1 MTHSKL
7 GKNYIYNLLHDAL
20 TSRIK
25 GTNRHFTHLIRNR
38 KGDWIVIRED
48 QLGIAYL
55 EENGDLVVVGQYAIL
70 EEGCGSNEVP
80 LKFDLADYRPCKLTA
95 IKIGERE
102 IPKVIG
108 GGSVFNF
115 VEDLLDQTYQWYIDN
130 DIERPEHDITHA
142 YDLELKQIMKESKH
156 SQEALESPVEEDKD
170 EVAPEDQNPEEDP
183 FNALYRRDPVERK
196 RQWGE
201 SVVKKP
207 LFSKEIMETAKVND
221 PTRFDIPEEKQLR
234 DYLIEL
240 CNGDTTEEELNMLV
254 CMCRSLSPKY
264 TMIRRT
270 PKGSIIA
277 KALED
282 SNGIIIYHNPESQL
296 CSPDKPSIAFK
307 LKDEFLR
314 FHRNK

>member
-25 GTNRHFTHLIRNR
+25 GTNRPFTHLIRNR
-38 KGDWIVIRED
+38 NGDWIVIREN
-48 QLGIAYL
+48 QMGISYL
-55 EENGDLVVVGQYAIL
+55 EDKGDLIVVGQYAIL

-95 IKIGERE
+95 IKIGDRE

-130 DIERPEHDITHA
+130 DVERPDHDITHA

-170 EVAPEDQNPEEDP
+170 EVASDEPKPEEDP

-207 LFSKEIMETAKVND
+207 LFTKETVETAKAND
-221 PTRFDIPEEKQLR
+221 PVRFDIQEEKQLR

-240 CNGDTTEEELNMLV
+240 CNGETTDEELNMLV
-254 CMCRSLSPKY
+254 CMCRSLSTKY

-270 PKGSIIA
+270 PKGYIIA
-277 KALED
+277 KALD
-282 SNGIIIYHNPESQL
+282 DVHGIIIYHNPESQL
-296 CSPDKPSIAFK
+296 CVPDKPSIAFK
-307 LKDEFLR
+307 LKDEFMR
-314 FHRNK
+314 FNRNK

>member
-1 MTHSKL
+1 M
-7 GKNYIYNLLHDAL
+7 
-20 TSRIK
+20 
-25 GTNRHFTHLIRNR
+25 
-38 KGDWIVIRED
+38 
-48 QLGIAYL
+48 GIAYL

-70 EEGCGSNEVP
+70 EEGCDSNEVP

-130 DIERPEHDITHA
+130 DVERPEHDITHA

-170 EVAPEDQNPEEDP
+170 EVASDESKPEEDP
-183 FNALYRRDPVERK
+183 FSALYHRDPVERK

-207 LFSKEIMETAKVND
+207 LPPPLFACYNIHMNDTVQQTLDLQDIAPIKLQSDFTKETVETAKAND
-221 PTRFDIPEEKQLR
+221 PVRFDIQEEKQLR

-240 CNGDTTEEELNMLV
+240 CNGETTDEELNMLV
-254 CMCRSLSPKY
+254 CMCRSLSTKY

-277 KALED
+277 KALD
-282 SNGIIIYHNPESQL
+282 DVHGIIIYHNPESQL
-296 CSPDKPSIAFK
+296 CVPDKPSIAFK
-307 LKDEFLR
+307 LKDEFMR
-314 FHRNK
+314 FNRNK

>member
-1 MTHSKL
+1 M
-7 GKNYIYNLLHDAL
+7 
-20 TSRIK
+20 
-25 GTNRHFTHLIRNR
+25 
-38 KGDWIVIRED
+38 
-48 QLGIAYL
+48 GISYL
-55 EENGDLVVVGQYAIL
+55 EDKGDLVVVGQYAIL

-95 IKIGERE
+95 IKIGDRE

-130 DIERPEHDITHA
+130 DVERPEHDITHA

-156 SQEALESPVEEDKD
+156 SQDALESPVEEDKD
-170 EVAPEDQNPEEDP
+170 EVASDESKPEEDP
-183 FNALYRRDPVERK
+183 FSALYHRDPVERK

-207 LFSKEIMETAKVND
+207 LFTKETVETAKAND
-221 PTRFDIPEEKQLR
+221 PVRFDIQEEKQLR

-240 CNGDTTEEELNMLV
+240 CNGETTDEELNMLV
-254 CMCRSLSPKY
+254 CMCRSLSTKY

-277 KALED
+277 KALD
-282 SNGIIIYHNPESQL
+282 DVHGIIIYHNPESQL
-296 CSPDKPSIAFK
+296 CVPDKPSIAFK
-307 LKDEFLR
+307 LKDEFMR
-314 FHRNK
+314 FNRNK